1 MIPQFLKKGFSMFL
15 REGITDIV
23 HHLSLHLY
31 FLIEATFQKKGFPYI
46 LVHIYVHEGK
56 KEVP

>member
-1 MIPQFLKKGFSMFL
+1 MFL

-23 HHLSLHLY
+23 HLLSLVLY
-31 FLIEATFQKKGFPYI
+31 SLTDSTFQKKGFPFI
-46 LVHIYVHEGK
+46 LVHIYVHEDK